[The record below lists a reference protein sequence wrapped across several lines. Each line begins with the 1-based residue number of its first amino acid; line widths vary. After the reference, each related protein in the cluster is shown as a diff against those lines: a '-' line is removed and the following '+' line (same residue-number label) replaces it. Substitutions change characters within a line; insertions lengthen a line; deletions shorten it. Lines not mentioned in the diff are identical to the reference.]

1 MAKSIKIEA
10 PYKEIVTASEAKS
23 ASFNGVSAE
32 IVAAISGAIAV
43 ICGEG
48 YTVKSIK
55 RSSRAVTSGR
65 SAWSTAGLL
74 DNTRAF

>member
-23 ASFNGVSAE
+23 ASFSGVSAE

-43 ICGEG
+43 ICGENA
-48 YTVKSIK
+48 VIKSVK
-55 RSSRAVTSGR
+55 RSVRAKSTGR